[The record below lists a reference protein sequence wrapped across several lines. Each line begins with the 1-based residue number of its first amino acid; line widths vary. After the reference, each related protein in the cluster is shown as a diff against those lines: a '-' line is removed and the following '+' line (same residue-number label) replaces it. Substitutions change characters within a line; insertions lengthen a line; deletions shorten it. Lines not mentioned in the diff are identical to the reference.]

1 MNSKMAC
8 LLPAKCRAKKLV
20 QSNRKRWQ
28 NANQVA
34 AVESVQSNHKT
45 SI

>member
-8 LLPAKCRAKKLV
+8 LLPAKCLAEALD
-20 QSNRKRWQ
+20 QSNRKRWH

-34 AVESVQSNHKT
+34 AVESVQSNHET